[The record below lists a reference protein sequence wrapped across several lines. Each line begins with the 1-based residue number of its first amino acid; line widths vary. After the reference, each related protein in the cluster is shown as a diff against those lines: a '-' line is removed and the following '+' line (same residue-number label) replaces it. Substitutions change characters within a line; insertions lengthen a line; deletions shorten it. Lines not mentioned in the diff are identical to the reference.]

1 MFAPQNQQPNVI
13 DSMSGSM
20 EDWYNAVDEAVKK
33 SEVIPGNYEYTV
45 ATSYGNVGQIAE
57 DSSTYFDISCDRFKV
72 ISLDN
77 SYITI
82 EQDIKI
88 KVPNQTDV
96 TYSTY
101 YIGYKFAAD
110 CIDQYRIYSNTDL
123 VQTQNHA
130 RYEWFMIYNSV
141 SDEAKENSD
150 LYATLHKIRTMNPMV
165 PGVYVDLHSIPD
177 ANQFITVHLKNRIPL
192 SAFLTLFNLRF
203 FPNWSG
209 KMSIEVYP
217 SYKNLVI
224 APVIPEEDLLFK
236 HKVVTM
242 KGIDTLQAEL
252 IKDFSDINLGFCNIN
267 QATKNQIK
275 ITIANL
281 ADGGDKTFKIT
292 AASAAAQTF
301 TCNGDGC
308 HADNCKIRLAT
319 YLLKMDIFNA
329 LAAKYIQV
337 PLIFPIQTVQIKD
350 FTQELDAAETSIN
363 TANTLALKHCDAMFV
378 VFRKDEYARTC
389 FENPFLYHCQL
400 NVDGKFYPREQFD
413 TFDDPKF
420 LNLTMDALNINNS
433 LLTSLGKDLRSSLQP
448 YYVEYASNATGALTR
463 HEVWKAEDYS
473 NFMIGVPFCDSED
486 FMGGISTT
494 GTIQVEL
501 KGDRV
506 KKTRTMS
513 KYRATAICFEDALL
527 KIRAVKPDGRS
538 QIEITNAT
546 IEQIAAGAAV

>member
-88 KVPNQTDV
+88 KVPDQTNV

-275 ITIANL
+275 ITIGNL

-448 YYVEYASNATGALTR
+448 YYVEYASSAAGALTR
-463 HEVWKAEDYS
+463 HEIWKAEDYS